1 MGKGL
6 MRLLVLV
13 SLCGFV
19 LASCGQKP
27 QSLSLQEIKKQA
39 NSDFVAISSTPEP
52 LQRPVD
58 LYEAIARAI
67 LFNREHKLA
76 AMEAALSQRQLDLA
90 NMDLLPALALRAGYS
105 MRDQYAASVSTTFNG
120 DEPDPLPDQPVYSV
134 SQDKQRA
141 TAGAELSWNLLD
153 FGLSYV
159 RAGQNADRRMVA
171 LERQR
176 KVAHNISREVRAA
189 YFKAIAAQNLLS
201 ELAPLLRR
209 VDRALEDSRQ
219 IERRRLSSPTDALLY
234 QKELLE
240 IRRTLHTQ
248 QRVLMT
254 AKLEL
259 GQLMG
264 LLPGQD
270 YRLAKFDY
278 IIPEIAMNMA
288 LMERSALI
296 NRPELME
303 AQYQQRLSRREV
315 RASILSMLPS
325 ITLNANFSYDDSD
338 YLKYSDSAELAAQM
352 NWNLF
357 SVFSAS
363 AARRVAEA
371 RVSLAEAQRL
381 ALSMAVLSQVH
392 IANMNFAQARR
403 EYETSERFLDVSQRL
418 TRQTRDAQRVAKFGE
433 LEVIRQEA
441 SLLLANMRRD
451 IAFAELQ
458 NSYGAIYA
466 SIGLDIVPDNI
477 NTRSVDDLT
486 RAIENNLQNWMRKY
500 TRVVGGDQDVITPIQ
515 TQSPRLGPDGF
526 VFNERTFS
534 AGQNLRYYATRQDG
548 TSLPN
553 WLKFDASARKFFG
566 TPPQDAGNIPIR
578 VIAQYA
584 NLRVS
589 DSFILEIP
597 KTGIARQPV
606 AAVPPAIK
614 PTTSLSSRSAQAR
627 KPAPAAQSKPK
638 AKPAKRSG
646 TASRF
651 VQIRAFTKYEDAK
664 SFAASSERI
673 TGLKAFIRKTK
684 KRNPPLYR
692 IIIPAFNNAEVQ
704 SVLAK
709 VREAG
714 ITDAFVTRD

>member
-1 MGKGL
+1 
-6 MRLLVLV
+6 
-13 SLCGFV
+13 
-19 LASCGQKP
+19 
-27 QSLSLQEIKKQA
+27 
-39 NSDFVAISSTPEP
+39 
-52 LQRPVD
+52 
-58 LYEAIARAI
+58 
-67 LFNREHKLA
+67 
-76 AMEAALSQRQLDLA
+76 
-90 NMDLLPALALRAGYS
+90 
-105 MRDQYAASVSTTFNG
+105 
-120 DEPDPLPDQPVYSV
+120 
-134 SQDKQRA
+134 
-141 TAGAELSWNLLD
+141 
-153 FGLSYV
+153 
-159 RAGQNADRRMVA
+159 
-171 LERQR
+171 
-176 KVAHNISREVRAA
+176 
-189 YFKAIAAQNLLS
+189 
-201 ELAPLLRR
+201 
-209 VDRALEDSRQ
+209 
-219 IERRRLSSPTDALLY
+219 
-234 QKELLE
+234 
-240 IRRTLHTQ
+240 
-248 QRVLMT
+248 
-254 AKLEL
+254 
-259 GQLMG
+259 
-264 LLPGQD
+264 
-270 YRLAKFDY
+270 
-278 IIPEIAMNMA
+278 
-288 LMERSALI
+288 
-296 NRPELME
+296 
-303 AQYQQRLSRREV
+303 
-315 RASILSMLPS
+315 
-325 ITLNANFSYDDSD
+325 
-338 YLKYSDSAELAAQM
+338 
-352 NWNLF
+352 
-357 SVFSAS
+357 
-363 AARRVAEA
+363 
-371 RVSLAEAQRL
+371 
-381 ALSMAVLSQVH
+381 
-392 IANMNFAQARR
+392 
-403 EYETSERFLDVSQRL
+403 
-418 TRQTRDAQRVAKFGE
+418 
-433 LEVIRQEA
+433 
-441 SLLLANMRRD
+441 
-451 IAFAELQ
+451 
-458 NSYGAIYA
+458 

>member
-1 MGKGL
+1 
-6 MRLLVLV
+6 MRLLVLIC
-13 SLCGFV
+13 LFGFA

-27 QSLSLQEIKKQA
+27 EPLSLQDVKKQA
-39 NSDFVAISSTPEP
+39 NSDFIAISSTPEP
-52 LQRPVD
+52 LAKPVD

-90 NMDLLPALALRAGYS
+90 NMDLLPALAVRAGYS
-105 MRDQYAASVSTTFNG
+105 MRSEYAASVSTTFNG

-176 KVAHNISREVRAA
+176 KVVHNISREVRAA
-189 YFKAIAAQNLLS
+189 YFRAIAAQNLLS
-201 ELAPLLRR
+201 DLAPLLRQ
-209 VDRALEDSRQ
+209 VDRALDDSRQ

-278 IIPEIAMNMA
+278 IIPEVAMNMA

-315 RASILSMLPS
+315 RASILSMLPGV
-325 ITLNANFSYDDSD
+325 TLNANFNYDDSD
-338 YLKYSDSAELAAQM
+338 YLKYNDSAELAAQM

-363 AARRVAEA
+363 AARRVAQT

-477 NTRSVDDLT
+477 NTRSVEELT
-486 RAIENNLQNWMRKY
+486 NAIESNLKNWMRKY

-515 TQSPRLGPDGF
+515 SQSPVLGPDGF
-526 VFNERTFS
+526 VFNARTFS
-534 AGQNLRYYATRQDG
+534 AGENMRYYATRQDG

-553 WLKFDASARKFFG
+553 WLEFDAAARRFFG
-566 TPPQDAGNIPIR
+566 TPPRDAGNIPIR

-589 DSFILEIP
+589 DSFILEVP
-597 KTGIARQPV
+597 KTLAAPKPV
-606 AAVPPAIK
+606 SAVPPAIK
-614 PTTSLSSRSAQAR
+614 PNTSLSSRKPAATKRAVAPKSAQR
-627 KPAPAAQSKPK
+627 N
-638 AKPAKRSG
+638 G
-646 TASRF
+646 TAKFF
-651 VQIRAFTKYEDAK
+651 VQIRAFTKLDDAK
-664 SFAASSERI
+664 SFAASSQRI
-673 TGLKAFIRKTK
+673 TGLKAFVRKTK
-684 KRNPPLYR
+684 KRKPPLYR
-692 IIIPAFNNAEVQ
+692 IIIPAFDNGEVQ